1 MHYHSASVQRTYT
14 LAQEKDIV
22 EREHA
27 MHHSQNGE
35 YKVREAQEAHSDS
48 IRILLVDDHTLVRE
62 GLRYLCSQQA
72 GFEVVGEAAEGVTES
87 VTVIRLIEQCQ
98 PDIVLVDSH
107 QSMVDAIALTRRITQ
122 TFPDTAVIL
131 LSLQRG
137 QQHITQAFK
146 NGVRGYLLNSASFAE
161 VSRAIRIVHDG
172 GTYVGQEIVSTLAS
186 GLHAPSPSDGLQKRR
201 REPQIVDVLTGK
213 EIEIVRHVA
222 AGMSNKEIA
231 NRLAYSEKT
240 VKNYLSTIFQKL
252 NIRDRTQAA
261 ILALKQ
267 GVLDS

>member
-1 MHYHSASVQRTYT
+1 MHYHSASMRRIST

-22 EREHA
+22 ERENVI
-27 MHHSQNGE
+27 HHHQREEQEGRE
-35 YKVREAQEAHSDS
+35 GYKEQEVQSDC
-48 IRILLVDDHTLVRE
+48 IRILLVDDHALMRE
-62 GLRYLCSQQA
+62 GLRYLCSQQEH
-72 GFEVVGEAAEGVTES
+72 FEVVGEATES
-87 VTVIRLIEQCQ
+87 ATAMRLVERCR
-98 PDIVLVDSH
+98 PDIVLVDFH
-107 QSMVDAIALTRRITQ
+107 QSMVDAIALTRRLAQ
-122 TFPDTAVIL
+122 TFPDSAVIL

-137 QQHITQAFK
+137 QQHVTQAFK
-146 NGVRGYLLNSASFAE
+146 NGARGYLLSSASFIE
-161 VSRAIRIVHDG
+161 VSRAIRIVHNG
-172 GTYVGQEIVSTLAS
+172 GTYVSQELASTLAT
-186 GLHAPSPSDGLQKRR
+186 GLHPVTSIDVIQKRH

-222 AGMSNKEIA
+222 TGMSNKEIA
-231 NRLAYSEKT
+231 NKLAYSEKT